1 MVQCAALLFLLFCSL
16 LGTTQ
21 PLRFRCVDSQSG
33 EPLSNAA
40 VCYLQ
45 QRSICAIADS
55 QGVVVIPFLAGDT
68 LFFSRVGYAQKF
80 IPGQQIKQGA
90 VVSLQRN
97 VIELPLLELSSAE
110 FITVNELGS
119 PSKIANGKIM
129 MFPQLELGRL
139 FTVKDSLFTL
149 GAFTLHFAPLLQT
162 TQLLSF
168 AVYSL
173 DPVDKLPSEKLYE
186 QFFRIQAADIPI
198 TQARIRL
205 PSPIKLPTSFVLA
218 VRFLGVEQGEARQV
232 ELLYSSRKAGIE
244 CFERYFSEK
253 WKAAPHLFFLTTS
266 SRKNRVENASILLQV
281 EVRRIVN

>member
-1 MVQCAALLFLLFCSL
+1 MIRSATIIFLLFYSL
-16 LGTTQ
+16 QGTTQ

-33 EPLSNAA
+33 EPLSNAV
-40 VCYLQ
+40 VCYVQ
-45 QRSICAIADS
+45 QRSICAMADS
-55 QGVVVIPFLAGDT
+55 QGVVVIPFLTGDT
-68 LFFSRVGYAQKF
+68 LFFSRVGYAQKC
-80 IPGQQIKQGA
+80 ISGQQIKQGA

-97 VIELPLLELSSAE
+97 VIELPLLELASAE

-139 FTVKDSLFTL
+139 FTLKDSLCTL

-168 AVYSL
+168 AIYSL
-173 DPVDKLPSEKLYE
+173 DPEDKLPSEKLYE

-205 PSPIKLPTSFVLA
+205 PSPINLPTSFILA
-218 VRFLGVEQGEARQV
+218 VRFLGVEHGEARQV
-232 ELLYSSRKAGIE
+232 ELLYSSRKTEIE

-253 WKAAPHLFFLTTS
+253 WKAAPHLFFLSTR
-266 SRKNRVENASILLQV
+266 SRKNRVGNAGILLQV
-281 EVRRIVN
+281 EVRRNAN

>member
-1 MVQCAALLFLLFCSL
+1 
-16 LGTTQ
+16 
-21 PLRFRCVDSQSG
+21 VDSQSG
-33 EPLSNAA
+33 EPLSNAV
-40 VCYLQ
+40 VCYVQ
-45 QRSICAIADS
+45 QRSICAMADS
-55 QGVVVIPFLAGDT
+55 QGVVVIPFLTGDT
-68 LFFSRVGYAQKF
+68 LFFSRVGYAQKC
-80 IPGQQIKQGA
+80 ISGQQIKQGA

-97 VIELPLLELSSAE
+97 VIELPLLELASAE

-139 FTVKDSLFTL
+139 FTLKDSLCTL

-168 AVYSL
+168 AIYSL
-173 DPVDKLPSEKLYE
+173 DPEDKLPSEKLYE

-205 PSPIKLPTSFVLA
+205 PSPINLPTSFILA
-218 VRFLGVEQGEARQV
+218 VRFLGVEHGEARQV
-232 ELLYSSRKAGIE
+232 ELLYSSRKTEIE

-253 WKAAPHLFFLTTS
+253 WKAAPHLFFLSTR
-266 SRKNRVENASILLQV
+266 SRKNRVGNAGILLQV
-281 EVRRIVN
+281 EVRRNAN

>member
-1 MVQCAALLFLLFCSL
+1 MIRSATIIFLLFYSL
-16 LGTTQ
+16 QVTTQ

-33 EPLSNAA
+33 EPLSNAV
-40 VCYLQ
+40 VCYVQ
-45 QRSICAIADS
+45 QRSICAMADS
-55 QGVVVIPFLAGDT
+55 QGVVVIPFLTGDT
-68 LFFSRVGYAQKF
+68 LFFSRVGYAQKC
-80 IPGQQIKQGA
+80 ISGQQIKQGA

-97 VIELPLLELSSAE
+97 VIELPLLELASAE

-139 FTVKDSLFTL
+139 FTLKDSLCTL

-168 AVYSL
+168 AIYSL

-205 PSPIKLPTSFVLA
+205 PSPINLPTSFILA
-218 VRFLGVEQGEARQV
+218 VRFLGVEHGEARQV
-232 ELLYSSRKAGIE
+232 ELLYSSRKTEIE

-253 WKAAPHLFFLTTS
+253 WKAAPHLFFLSTR
-266 SRKNRVENASILLQV
+266 SRKNRVGNAGILLQV
-281 EVRRIVN
+281 EVRRNAN

>member
-1 MVQCAALLFLLFCSL
+1 MIRSATIIFLLFYSL
-16 LGTTQ
+16 QGTTQ

-33 EPLSNAA
+33 EPLSNAV
-40 VCYLQ
+40 VCYVQ
-45 QRSICAIADS
+45 QRSICAMADS
-55 QGVVVIPFLAGDT
+55 QGVVVIPFLTGDT
-68 LFFSRVGYAQKF
+68 LFFSRVGYAQKC
-80 IPGQQIKQGA
+80 ISGQQIKQGA

-97 VIELPLLELSSAE
+97 VIELPLLELASAE

-139 FTVKDSLFTL
+139 FTLKDSLCTL

-168 AVYSL
+168 AIYSL

-205 PSPIKLPTSFVLA
+205 PSPINLPTSFILA
-218 VRFLGVEQGEARQV
+218 VRFLGVEHGEARQV
-232 ELLYSSRKAGIE
+232 ELLYSSRKTEIE

-253 WKAAPHLFFLTTS
+253 WKAAPHLFFLSTR
-266 SRKNRVENASILLQV
+266 SRKNRVGNAGILLQV
-281 EVRRIVN
+281 EVRRNAN

>member
-1 MVQCAALLFLLFCSL
+1 MVRCVALLFLLFCSL
-16 LGTTQ
+16 QVTTQ

-45 QRSICAIADS
+45 QRSVCALADS
-55 QGVVVIPFLAGDT
+55 QGVVVIPFLTGDT
-68 LFFSRVGYAQKF
+68 LFFSRVGYAQML
-80 IPGQQIKQGA
+80 ISSQQIKQGA
-90 VVSLQRN
+90 VISLQRN

-110 FITVNELGS
+110 FTTVNELGS
-119 PSKIANGKIM
+119 SSKNADGRIM

-162 TQLLSF
+162 SQLMSF
-168 AVYSL
+168 AVYGL
-173 DPVDKLPSEKLYE
+173 DPVDKVPSEKLYE

-198 TQARIRL
+198 TQARIML
-205 PSPIKLPTSFVLA
+205 PSPINLPLSFVLA
-218 VRFLGVEQGEARQV
+218 VRFLGVERGEPRQV

-253 WKAAPHLFFLTTS
+253 WIAAPHFFFLTTR
-266 SRKNRVENASILLQV
+266 SRKNRVENANILLQV
-281 EVRRIVN
+281 EVGRKAN

>member
-1 MVQCAALLFLLFCSL
+1 MRGLIFLFFTLFSFVISA
-16 LGTTQ
+16 Q

-45 QRSICAIADS
+45 QRSVCALADS
-55 QGVVVIPFLAGDT
+55 QGVVVIPFLTGDT
-68 LFFSRVGYAQKF
+68 LFFSRVGYAQML
-80 IPGQQIKQGA
+80 ISSQQIKQGA
-90 VVSLQRN
+90 VISLQRN

-110 FITVNELGS
+110 FTTVNELGS
-119 PSKIANGKIM
+119 SSKNADGRIM

-162 TQLLSF
+162 SQLMSF
-168 AVYSL
+168 AVYGL
-173 DPVDKLPSEKLYE
+173 DPVDKVPSEKLYE

-205 PSPIKLPTSFVLA
+205 PSPINLPTSFILA
-218 VRFLGVEQGEARQV
+218 VRFLGVEHGEARQV
-232 ELLYSSRKAGIE
+232 ELLYSSRKTEIE

-253 WKAAPHLFFLTTS
+253 WKAAPHLFFLSTR
-266 SRKNRVENASILLQV
+266 SRKNRVGNAGILLQV
-281 EVRRIVN
+281 EVRRNAN